1 MTMPDLFE
9 QLDSPAENG
18 DDWIRRLLSE
28 PDETPSPTPAAGDDG
43 TDTGHEPDLPQE
55 EERIVP
61 PQASGPGAGGDVTAP
76 PPSGAHAIPLPASDD
91 TSPSDDL
98 DDMHQD
104 AIPGFGTDMDAD
116 EPARAGHAVRIVLT
130 VLAVVAAVALVGVI
144 AAGAVTAS
152 ARHGAEQAQ
161 AVLRETNTIATRF
174 VKAHKASDLADAKAW
189 SRLDRRISDNAR
201 ILDEPA
207 ARLSIRDAGSLK
219 NRAGKAN
226 KDTNTLVS
234 AARRA
239 LAIKQEADARES
251 LAKAVGEATKLRD
264 GAKRDDDTGTAI
276 DDLTTILERAAE
288 PGKDVTVKELEDLAS
303 RVEQARKTL
312 EQAIATQA
320 EHAKAKR
327 AAEEKAARERQERE
341 RQAEQQTV
349 PDPTPP
355 QQQQQWIPQYQS
367 GQSGQSDGTG
377 SQPGNGWSV
386 PSPQRRQRPARQ
398 RSGTIAHHPF
408 ERSTIMTD
416 ETPRKDE
423 HRERQ
428 GLLGRARDRFERM
441 EPKRQALLLAVAAV
455 IALAATIA
463 LNPFQSTTSDQ
474 PEPQSAQQATDG
486 GKDTKNQSRTDPS
499 SEPSGFTG
507 STEDIANKARSIL
520 NSPDGGNIDT
530 FGQTLIRHG
539 DKDLGNATDLFDAIG
554 RQEKESTVR
563 ALADEWYAEA
573 LPKAAGYRLD
583 DLKSSLPKAEHAV
596 DRLPDPTPDD
606 CTGLAKAAKQARTL
620 VDAGS
625 DDYDKLTSAQQTLTK
640 SISAC
645 TANMTVDQIDRLFP
659 QDGPS
664 VTIPD
669 TGKEAQ

>member
-1 MTMPDLFE
+1 
-9 QLDSPAENG
+9 
-18 DDWIRRLLSE
+18 
-28 PDETPSPTPAAGDDG
+28 
-43 TDTGHEPDLPQE
+43 
-55 EERIVP
+55 
-61 PQASGPGAGGDVTAP
+61 
-76 PPSGAHAIPLPASDD
+76 
-91 TSPSDDL
+91 
-98 DDMHQD
+98 
-104 AIPGFGTDMDAD
+104 
-116 EPARAGHAVRIVLT
+116 
-130 VLAVVAAVALVGVI
+130 
-144 AAGAVTAS
+144 
-152 ARHGAEQAQ
+152 
-161 AVLRETNTIATRF
+161 
-174 VKAHKASDLADAKAW
+174 
-189 SRLDRRISDNAR
+189 
-201 ILDEPA
+201 
-207 ARLSIRDAGSLK
+207 
-219 NRAGKAN
+219 
-226 KDTNTLVS
+226 
-234 AARRA
+234 
-239 LAIKQEADARES
+239 
-251 LAKAVGEATKLRD
+251 
-264 GAKRDDDTGTAI
+264 
-276 DDLTTILERAAE
+276 
-288 PGKDVTVKELEDLAS
+288 
-303 RVEQARKTL
+303 
-312 EQAIATQA
+312 
-320 EHAKAKR
+320 
-327 AAEEKAARERQERE
+327 
-341 RQAEQQTV
+341 
-349 PDPTPP
+349 
-355 QQQQQWIPQYQS
+355 
-367 GQSGQSDGTG
+367 
-377 SQPGNGWSV
+377 
-386 PSPQRRQRPARQ
+386 
-398 RSGTIAHHPF
+398 
-408 ERSTIMTD
+408 MTD

-474 PEPQSAQQATDG
+474 PEPQSAQQATDS

-499 SEPSGFTG
+499 SEPSEFTG

-645 TANMTVDQIDRLFP
+645 TADQIDRLFP

>member
-1 MTMPDLFE
+1 
-9 QLDSPAENG
+9 
-18 DDWIRRLLSE
+18 
-28 PDETPSPTPAAGDDG
+28 
-43 TDTGHEPDLPQE
+43 
-55 EERIVP
+55 
-61 PQASGPGAGGDVTAP
+61 
-76 PPSGAHAIPLPASDD
+76 
-91 TSPSDDL
+91 
-98 DDMHQD
+98 
-104 AIPGFGTDMDAD
+104 
-116 EPARAGHAVRIVLT
+116 
-130 VLAVVAAVALVGVI
+130 
-144 AAGAVTAS
+144 
-152 ARHGAEQAQ
+152 
-161 AVLRETNTIATRF
+161 
-174 VKAHKASDLADAKAW
+174 
-189 SRLDRRISDNAR
+189 
-201 ILDEPA
+201 
-207 ARLSIRDAGSLK
+207 
-219 NRAGKAN
+219 
-226 KDTNTLVS
+226 
-234 AARRA
+234 
-239 LAIKQEADARES
+239 
-251 LAKAVGEATKLRD
+251 
-264 GAKRDDDTGTAI
+264 
-276 DDLTTILERAAE
+276 
-288 PGKDVTVKELEDLAS
+288 
-303 RVEQARKTL
+303 
-312 EQAIATQA
+312 
-320 EHAKAKR
+320 
-327 AAEEKAARERQERE
+327 
-341 RQAEQQTV
+341 
-349 PDPTPP
+349 
-355 QQQQQWIPQYQS
+355 
-367 GQSGQSDGTG
+367 
-377 SQPGNGWSV
+377 
-386 PSPQRRQRPARQ
+386 
-398 RSGTIAHHPF
+398 
-408 ERSTIMTD
+408 MTD

-423 HRERQ
+423 HREHQ

-474 PEPQSAQQATDG
+474 PEPQSAQQATDS

-499 SEPSGFTG
+499 SEPSEFTG

>member
-1 MTMPDLFE
+1 M
-9 QLDSPAENG
+9 
-18 DDWIRRLLSE
+18 
-28 PDETPSPTPAAGDDG
+28 
-43 TDTGHEPDLPQE
+43 
-55 EERIVP
+55 
-61 PQASGPGAGGDVTAP
+61 
-76 PPSGAHAIPLPASDD
+76 
-91 TSPSDDL
+91 
-98 DDMHQD
+98 
-104 AIPGFGTDMDAD
+104 
-116 EPARAGHAVRIVLT
+116 
-130 VLAVVAAVALVGVI
+130 
-144 AAGAVTAS
+144 
-152 ARHGAEQAQ
+152 
-161 AVLRETNTIATRF
+161 LRETNTIATRF
-174 VKAHKASDLADAKAW
+174 AKAHKASDLADAKAW
-189 SRLDRRISDNAR
+189 SRLDARISDNAR

-219 NRAGKAN
+219 DRAGKAN

-341 RQAEQQTV
+341 RQSEQQTV
-349 PDPTPP
+349 PDPTPAATAMDTP
-355 QQQQQWIPQYQS
+355 IPV
-367 GQSGQSDGTG
+367 GTVG
-377 SQPGNGWSV
+377 TVGTVGAIGRNRLPARQRLERAG
-386 PSPQRRQRPARQ
+386 PQRRQRPARQ

-416 ETPRKDE
+416 ETPRKGE

-507 STEDIANKARSIL
+507 STEDIANKVRSIL

>member
-1 MTMPDLFE
+1 
-9 QLDSPAENG
+9 
-18 DDWIRRLLSE
+18 
-28 PDETPSPTPAAGDDG
+28 
-43 TDTGHEPDLPQE
+43 
-55 EERIVP
+55 
-61 PQASGPGAGGDVTAP
+61 
-76 PPSGAHAIPLPASDD
+76 
-91 TSPSDDL
+91 
-98 DDMHQD
+98 
-104 AIPGFGTDMDAD
+104 
-116 EPARAGHAVRIVLT
+116 
-130 VLAVVAAVALVGVI
+130 
-144 AAGAVTAS
+144 
-152 ARHGAEQAQ
+152 
-161 AVLRETNTIATRF
+161 
-174 VKAHKASDLADAKAW
+174 
-189 SRLDRRISDNAR
+189 
-201 ILDEPA
+201 
-207 ARLSIRDAGSLK
+207 
-219 NRAGKAN
+219 
-226 KDTNTLVS
+226 
-234 AARRA
+234 
-239 LAIKQEADARES
+239 
-251 LAKAVGEATKLRD
+251 
-264 GAKRDDDTGTAI
+264 
-276 DDLTTILERAAE
+276 
-288 PGKDVTVKELEDLAS
+288 
-303 RVEQARKTL
+303 
-312 EQAIATQA
+312 
-320 EHAKAKR
+320 
-327 AAEEKAARERQERE
+327 
-341 RQAEQQTV
+341 
-349 PDPTPP
+349 
-355 QQQQQWIPQYQS
+355 
-367 GQSGQSDGTG
+367 
-377 SQPGNGWSV
+377 
-386 PSPQRRQRPARQ
+386 
-398 RSGTIAHHPF
+398 
-408 ERSTIMTD
+408 MTD
-416 ETPRKDE
+416 ETPRKGE

-441 EPKRQALLLAVAAV
+441 EPKRQALLLAVAAA

-474 PEPQSAQQATDG
+474 PEPQSAQQATDS

-507 STEDIANKARSIL
+507 STEDIANKVRSIL

-530 FGQTLIRHG
+530 FGQTLIRHD

>member
-1 MTMPDLFE
+1 
-9 QLDSPAENG
+9 
-18 DDWIRRLLSE
+18 
-28 PDETPSPTPAAGDDG
+28 
-43 TDTGHEPDLPQE
+43 
-55 EERIVP
+55 
-61 PQASGPGAGGDVTAP
+61 
-76 PPSGAHAIPLPASDD
+76 
-91 TSPSDDL
+91 
-98 DDMHQD
+98 
-104 AIPGFGTDMDAD
+104 
-116 EPARAGHAVRIVLT
+116 
-130 VLAVVAAVALVGVI
+130 
-144 AAGAVTAS
+144 
-152 ARHGAEQAQ
+152 
-161 AVLRETNTIATRF
+161 
-174 VKAHKASDLADAKAW
+174 
-189 SRLDRRISDNAR
+189 
-201 ILDEPA
+201 
-207 ARLSIRDAGSLK
+207 
-219 NRAGKAN
+219 
-226 KDTNTLVS
+226 
-234 AARRA
+234 
-239 LAIKQEADARES
+239 
-251 LAKAVGEATKLRD
+251 
-264 GAKRDDDTGTAI
+264 
-276 DDLTTILERAAE
+276 
-288 PGKDVTVKELEDLAS
+288 
-303 RVEQARKTL
+303 
-312 EQAIATQA
+312 
-320 EHAKAKR
+320 
-327 AAEEKAARERQERE
+327 
-341 RQAEQQTV
+341 
-349 PDPTPP
+349 
-355 QQQQQWIPQYQS
+355 
-367 GQSGQSDGTG
+367 
-377 SQPGNGWSV
+377 
-386 PSPQRRQRPARQ
+386 
-398 RSGTIAHHPF
+398 
-408 ERSTIMTD
+408 MTD

-474 PEPQSAQQATDG
+474 PEPQSAQQATDD

-499 SEPSGFTG
+499 SEPSEFTG

-530 FGQTLIRHG
+530 LGQTLIRHG

-554 RQEKESTVR
+554 RQKKESTVR

>member
-1 MTMPDLFE
+1 
-9 QLDSPAENG
+9 
-18 DDWIRRLLSE
+18 
-28 PDETPSPTPAAGDDG
+28 
-43 TDTGHEPDLPQE
+43 
-55 EERIVP
+55 
-61 PQASGPGAGGDVTAP
+61 
-76 PPSGAHAIPLPASDD
+76 
-91 TSPSDDL
+91 
-98 DDMHQD
+98 
-104 AIPGFGTDMDAD
+104 
-116 EPARAGHAVRIVLT
+116 
-130 VLAVVAAVALVGVI
+130 
-144 AAGAVTAS
+144 
-152 ARHGAEQAQ
+152 
-161 AVLRETNTIATRF
+161 
-174 VKAHKASDLADAKAW
+174 
-189 SRLDRRISDNAR
+189 
-201 ILDEPA
+201 
-207 ARLSIRDAGSLK
+207 
-219 NRAGKAN
+219 
-226 KDTNTLVS
+226 
-234 AARRA
+234 
-239 LAIKQEADARES
+239 
-251 LAKAVGEATKLRD
+251 
-264 GAKRDDDTGTAI
+264 
-276 DDLTTILERAAE
+276 
-288 PGKDVTVKELEDLAS
+288 
-303 RVEQARKTL
+303 
-312 EQAIATQA
+312 
-320 EHAKAKR
+320 
-327 AAEEKAARERQERE
+327 
-341 RQAEQQTV
+341 
-349 PDPTPP
+349 
-355 QQQQQWIPQYQS
+355 
-367 GQSGQSDGTG
+367 
-377 SQPGNGWSV
+377 
-386 PSPQRRQRPARQ
+386 
-398 RSGTIAHHPF
+398 
-408 ERSTIMTD
+408 MTD
-416 ETPRKDE
+416 ETPRKGE

-441 EPKRQALLLAVAAV
+441 EPKRQALLLAVAAA

-507 STEDIANKARSIL
+507 STEDIANKVRSIL

-573 LPKAAGYRLD
+573 LPKAVGYRLD

-606 CTGLAKAAKQARTL
+606 CTGLAKAAKQARAL